1 MTGIHVRTGRVPP
14 RLRRAR
20 WATTAVF
27 SLHGAVF
34 ASWAA
39 RIPAVRELLGM
50 GTGTLGIVLA
60 MPALGALAGSQ
71 AGGKL
76 VDVAGSR
83 RIGAIAPIVLCFA
96 LGLIAAEHATVSL
109 SAGLLL
115 LGAADGATAVA
126 MNAQAAAVQEGYGRS
141 VFNGMHAV
149 RSLGAVAGGLCGAAL
164 AALNVPLTA
173 QFLATAAVLA
183 ALALPSGRFLLPG
196 VTGSARTERLPAGRI
211 RATVVLL
218 ALLTFLA
225 SLVEDAPASWSGVY
239 LSQLGAAGGIAAAGY
254 AVFSA
259 GEVASRVFAD
269 RMVNRFGWPWVIR
282 TGAAI
287 VCVVLAVTL
296 LIGNVAVTLGA
307 LIVAG
312 AGISVVFPGAL
323 AAAGTIPGAAAGMAM
338 GQVNFAGNIGWL
350 VVSPM
355 IGGLSSAS
363 SLPAA
368 LAVLPV
374 SAAGIALLAFAT
386 GRRARSR
393 LPAVR

>member
-1 MTGIHVRTGRVPP
+1 MTGTHVRTGRVTPG
-14 RLRRAR
+14 LRRAR
-20 WATTAVF
+20 WATTVVF
-27 SLHGAVF
+27 SLHGAAF

-39 RIPAVRELLGM
+39 RIPAVRDLLGI

-83 RIGAIAPIVLCFA
+83 RTGAIAPVVLCVA
-96 LGLIAAEHATVSL
+96 LGLIAVERTTVSL

-126 MNAQAAAVQEGYGRS
+126 MNAQAIAVQQGYGRS
-141 VFNGMHAV
+141 VVNGMHAV
-149 RSLGAVAGGLCGAAL
+149 RSLGAVAGGLCGAGL
-164 AALNVPLTA
+164 AALTVPLAT
-173 QFLATAAVLA
+173 QFAGTAAVLA

-196 VTGSARTERLPAGRI
+196 ITGIARTERLSPGRI

-218 ALLTFLA
+218 ALMTFLA
-225 SLVEDAPASWSGVY
+225 ALVEDAPASWSGVY

-282 TGAAI
+282 TGAAAACI
-287 VCVVLAVTL
+287 MLAVTL

-307 LIVAG
+307 LVVIG
-312 AGISVVFPGAL
+312 IGISVAFPGAL

-350 VVSPM
+350 VVSPV
-355 IGGLSSAS
+355 IGGLASVS

-374 SAAGIALLAFAT
+374 SAAGIALLAPAT
-386 GRRARSR
+386 GRRPRSR
-393 LPAVR
+393 